1 MEESSKSVMQVEF
14 DIGHMAGV
22 FIVLVFGLA
31 FSVAFFLFKKFYLLA
46 KQQDFTNSKPGLNET
61 DPEVKN
67 EELKVMI
74 ENTTNVQ

>member
-1 MEESSKSVMQVEF
+1 MQVEF

-46 KQQDFTNSKPGLNET
+46 KQQDFTKSKPGLNET
-61 DPEVKN
+61 DTEVKN

-74 ENTTNVQ
+74 ENATNVQ

>member
-31 FSVAFFLFKKFYLLA
+31 FSVAMKSTK
-46 KQQDFTNSKPGLNET
+46 NT
-61 DPEVKN
+61 DSIIYNK
-67 EELKVMI
+67 LTRHM
-74 ENTTNVQ
+74 